1 MSADDHCFV
10 EWKEQFVSKER
21 GNRIVHYFL
30 KDSSGDSVLAVIGT
44 ERSVR
49 HMFYVV
55 SEEFLNA
62 YGAENSV
69 HAGFRW
75 RSRREVVNWL
85 TSMLSKQH
93 RQSDY
98 SSMFVPNIFP
108 FFYYFYFSLFLAFPP
123 LLILDAQCIVCCL
136 HLIVILFTILV

>member
-98 SSMFVPNIFP
+98 SSMFVPIIFL
-108 FFYYFYFSLFLAFPP
+108 FFFTIFILVCSWHFPP
-123 LLILDAQCIVCCL
+123 FLSWMPNVLSAACI
-136 HLIVILFTILV
+136 

>member
-1 MSADDHCFV
+1 MAAAGGQCFV
-10 EWKEQFVSKER
+10 EWKEQYVSKEK
-21 GNRIVHYFL
+21 GNRVVHYFL
-30 KDSSGDSVLAVIGT
+30 KDSSGESVVAVVGT

-62 YGAENSV
+62 HGAENSIR
-69 HAGFRW
+69 AGYRW

-93 RQSDY
+93 RQGDRASK
-98 SSMFVPNIFP
+98 FC
-108 FFYYFYFSLFLAFPP
+108 P
-123 LLILDAQCIVCCL
+123 LLFSFIDYL
-136 HLIVILFTILV
+136 HDCELCRRLVGI

>member
-1 MSADDHCFV
+1 MGASDYCFV

-21 GNRIVHYFL
+21 GKRVVHYFL
-30 KDSSGDSVLAVIGT
+30 KDISGESILAIVGT

-55 SEEFLNA
+55 SEEFLSVQ
-62 YGAENSV
+62 GTENSV

-85 TSMLSKQH
+85 TSMLSKEH
-93 RQSDY
+93 RHSDQPSKFCIIF
-98 SSMFVPNIFP
+98 SSIFL
-108 FFYYFYFSLFLAFPP
+108 S
-123 LLILDAQCIVCCL
+123 
-136 HLIVILFTILV
+136 TKT

>member
-1 MSADDHCFV
+1 MGDNDHCFV

-21 GNRIVHYFL
+21 GHRVVHYFL
-30 KDSSGDSVLAVIGT
+30 KDISGESILAVVGT

-55 SEEFLNA
+55 SDEFLKA
-62 YGAENSV
+62 YAGENSV
-69 HAGFRW
+69 CAGFRW

-93 RQSDY
+93 LQSD
-98 SSMFVPNIFP
+98 
-108 FFYYFYFSLFLAFPP
+108 FLSKYC
-123 LLILDAQCIVCCL
+123 Q
-136 HLIVILFTILV
+136 ILFRLMKDIYQLAMHYVVDLSYKFV

>member
-1 MSADDHCFV
+1 MAFASGHCYI

-21 GNRIVHYFL
+21 GKRVVHYFL
-30 KDSSGDSVLAVIGT
+30 KDVSGESILAVVGT

-55 SEEFLNA
+55 SEEFLNVH
-62 YGAENSV
+62 GADNYV

-75 RSRREVVNWL
+75 RSRREVVYWL

-93 RQSDY
+93 RQTDL
-98 SSMFVPNIFP
+98 SSMF
-108 FFYYFYFSLFLAFPP
+108 Y
-123 LLILDAQCIVCCL
+123 LILFSIFVCFSVYSFFL
-136 HLIVILFTILV
+136 L